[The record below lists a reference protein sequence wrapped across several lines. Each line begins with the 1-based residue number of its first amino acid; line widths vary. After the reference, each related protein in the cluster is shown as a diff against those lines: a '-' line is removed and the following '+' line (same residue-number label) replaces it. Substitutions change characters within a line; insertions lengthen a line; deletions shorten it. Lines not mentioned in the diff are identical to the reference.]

1 MKPKLKLAPN
11 SKRLYKSST
20 VVLSTVLVM
29 VSLLEIVQPYLQIL
43 APVISEDLFPWISA
57 GVGIAIGIGR
67 YIQQESLKTEEDTT
81 DAE

>member
-1 MKPKLKLAPN
+1 
-11 SKRLYKSST
+11 
-20 VVLSTVLVM
+20 M